1 MNSVVEG
8 EMAAVFTCSADDGNP
23 LDMRMAELLCKHGLN
38 GTFYVP
44 IFNREGAPVLTKKQL
59 MQLSARFEI
68 GSHTHDHCYLKNLS
82 LTEATYQINAGKKQL
97 EELVEHTVDGFCY
110 PGGKFSRSHLAL
122 VQDAGFKYARTTTNL
137 CIDTGISRFEVPT
150 TIQFYPHSKSVY
162 LRNFLQAGRWDK
174 RAHGLYLVLSNEN
187 WIERIY
193 ALFNYCCER
202 GGTFHLW
209 AHTSEID
216 QLGAWQQLDRFFA
229 YVVTRIPLEN
239 RLSNQELARRPSSC

>member
-1 MNSVVEG
+1 
-8 EMAAVFTCSADDGNP
+8 MAAVFTCSMDDGHP

-44 IFNREGAPVLTKKQL
+44 ISNREGPPVMTKRQL
-59 MQLSARFEI
+59 LELSARFEI
-68 GSHTHDHCYLKNLS
+68 GSHTQDHCYLNSLP
-82 LTEATYQINAGKKQL
+82 LTEATYQINAGKRHL
-97 EELVEHTVDGFCY
+97 EDLVEHTVEGFCY
-110 PGGKFSRSHLAL
+110 PGGKFSRPHIAL

-150 TIQFYPHSKSVY
+150 TIQFYPHSRAVY

-174 RAHGLYLVLSNEN
+174 RAHALYQVLHKEN

-209 AHTSEID
+209 AHTIEID
-216 QLGAWQQLDRFFA
+216 QLGAWQQLDHFLA
-229 YVVTRIPLEN
+229 HVVTRIPPEN
-239 RLSNQELARRPSSC
+239 RLSNQQVATSFNT